1 MLKIHSKREDK
12 QVLPF
17 TPFTSG
23 ETPQVTVGVN
33 ATRAEMEVETDEG
46 YQGSP

>member
-1 MLKIHSKREDK
+1 MLKIHGKREDK
-12 QVLPF
+12 QFFPF
-17 TPFTSG
+17 TAG
-23 ETPQVTVGVN
+23 ETPQVTAGVN